1 MNNSLKIFFSIGS
14 LCILA
19 SCSSVDSSSNKSNS
33 SPSLSEVAVDVEISK
48 AEDIRYA
55 PFDPGSANLLDIYR
69 PDDGKVYPGV
79 VLLHGGGWRTGD
91 KEQLDETSE
100 DLAKKGYVVA
110 NVNYRLSSTTKKS
123 FPEAVIDVK
132 AAIRWFRAN
141 AATYN
146 VNPDKIGGVGGS
158 AGGNLIAMAATTAHI
173 DTFDGPP
180 GNNDEVSD
188 ALQATIVLAGGIDQE
203 NRMRVTSRR
212 AKGAETIRAYFGLF
226 DVDSIDLD
234 NPEHLKLVRDASPMT
249 HASPKMGPL
258 LLVESGQDFP
268 NPPIGRYPPRTREK
282 LKEFNPHSDYMM
294 LTDAKHSKWND
305 DEYREI
311 YVNTYD
317 KFLRPHL
324 K

>member
-1 MNNSLKIFFSIGS
+1 MNTYLKIFFSIGS
-14 LCILA
+14 LGMLA
-19 SCSSVDSSSNKSNS
+19 AWSLVD
-33 SPSLSEVAVDVEISK
+33 DVEISK
-48 AEDIRYA
+48 TADIRYA
-55 PFDPGSANLLDIYR
+55 SFDPGSANLLDIYR
-69 PDDGKVYPGV
+69 PNDGKIYPGV
-79 VLLHGGGWRTGD
+79 VLLHGGGWHSGD
-91 KEQLDETSE
+91 KEPKLAKTAE
-100 DLAKKGYVVA
+100 DLAKRGYVVA

-146 VNPDKIGGVGGS
+146 LNPDKIGGVGGS

-173 DTFDGPP
+173 DTFDGPS

-203 NRMRVTSRR
+203 NRMRVTSPRS
-212 AKGAETIRAYFGLF
+212 KKAETIRAYFGLF

-234 NPEHLKLVRDASPMT
+234 NPEHLKLVRAASPMT
-249 HASPKMGPL
+249 HASSKMGPL
-258 LLVESGQDFP
+258 LLIESGQDFP

-282 LKEFNPHSDYMM
+282 LKMFNGGSGYMM
-294 LTDAKHSKWND
+294 LTDAKHSKWNE

-317 KFLRPHL
+317 EFLSKYL